1 MEESFV
7 SNPYKKEEKKT
18 FAEVV
23 IAQID
28 ACAKEF
34 SKEMKA
40 GFQYEQVIDG
50 QRIVTISPDQRLLT
64 INHVKTLYDL
74 LLFYF
79 DDEIKEEL
87 QKLQKKMKDEQKDN
101 LQKYMKAGDKPQ
113 NTQQALAT
121 GLYPRSEIGNFFKE
135 QSMFLKV
142 EHYRK
147 MFQLLVLLYK
157 RKHELSGKRTIGYDT
172 K

>member
-23 IAQID
+23 IAQIG
-28 ACAKEF
+28 ACAIEF

-40 GFQYEQVIDG
+40 GFQYEQVVDG
-50 QRIVTISPDQRLLT
+50 QRVVTVSPDQRLLA

-79 DDEIKEEL
+79 DDIIKEEL
-87 QKLQKKMKDEQKDN
+87 KKLQKKMKDEEEDN
-101 LQKYMKAGDKPQ
+101 LQKYLKAGDKPP
-113 NTQQALAT
+113 NTQQALT
-121 GLYPRSEIGNFFKE
+121 TRLYPQSQTGNFFKE
-135 QSMFLKV
+135 QSMYLKV
-142 EHYRK
+142 EHYRQ
-147 MFQLLVLLYK
+147 MFQILVLLYK